1 MSALGWTFMLVSI
14 AFVLSLTSFC
24 YYKVLSLPP
33 LGPDE
38 HT

>member
-1 MSALGWTFMLVSI
+1 MNIFGWAIMLVSI
-14 AFVLSLTSFC
+14 CFVLSLTVYC
-24 YYKVLSLPP
+24 YAKVLSLPP